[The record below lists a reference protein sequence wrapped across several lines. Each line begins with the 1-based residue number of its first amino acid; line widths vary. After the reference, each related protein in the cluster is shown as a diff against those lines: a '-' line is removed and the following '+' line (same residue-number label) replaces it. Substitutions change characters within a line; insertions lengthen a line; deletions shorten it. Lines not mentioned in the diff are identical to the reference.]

1 MHGEVIG
8 ALLSTIIILGSIAT
22 FLAIGL
28 RHKRQVR
35 ELLSRER
42 LAALD
47 KGVEIPWE
55 MDIPRPRRSRRMYL
69 KLGILLVGASV
80 GLALA
85 AVFADRVDDRSV
97 MLAWAVFFLA
107 MGVTN
112 ILYDRIAGRAEW
124 ERSMALDEAL
134 TRAYIRRLEGNK
146 APTHGSTAEAD
157 RDGR

>member
-1 MHGEVIG
+1 MHSEVVG
-8 ALLSTIIILGSIAT
+8 ALLSILILSGAIAT
-22 FLAIGL
+22 LLAVVL

-55 MDIPRPRRSRRMYL
+55 MDIPRPRRSRRLHL
-69 KLGILLVGASV
+69 KLGVLLLGASV
-80 GLALA
+80 GLALVA
-85 AVFADRVDDRSV
+85 PFAGDPENRNVTLIWS
-97 MLAWAVFFLA
+97 LFFLA
-107 MGVTN
+107 MGVTG
-112 ILYDRIAGRAEW
+112 LVYDRFFGKAEW

-134 TRAYIRRLEGNK
+134 TRAYIRRLEGST
-146 APTHGSTAEAD
+146 AGTHGSTAETA